1 MLKKIMEYYK
11 NFEKITR
18 KVLKGGLEFCFGL
31 SSIAI
36 IILLTYNFFFAYP
49 IIYYIGL
56 TLFRLSL
63 IFFLNISWTRQEI
76 LIGAELIRFLI
87 IS

>member
-1 MLKKIMEYYK
+1 LSESILKMIDGTK
-11 NFEKITR
+11 NMIVNTYDILPKYIFI
-18 KVLKGGLEFCFGL
+18 
-31 SSIAI
+31 IAI

-63 IFFLNISWTRQEI
+63 IFGIEF
-76 LIGAELIRFLI
+76 I
-87 IS
+87 ICGFITDGIKKQII

>member
-18 KVLKGGLEFCFGL
+18 KVLKVGLEFCFGL

-63 IFFLNISWTRQEI
+63 IFGIEF
-76 LIGAELIRFLI
+76 I
-87 IS
+87 ICGFITDGIKKQII